1 MRLLIS
7 NMEEQEEEK
16 VEDHVLRKYRL
27 LEKVGSGSYGHVW
40 KAQCRATRNTVALKK
55 IFDAFR
61 NVKDAQRTY
70 REISIL
76 RKLQHHPQL
85 VRLLE
90 VIPARNDRDIYLV
103 FDYMECDLFSVM
115 R

>member
-1 MRLLIS
+1 MKRY
-7 NMEEQEEEK
+7 K
-16 VEDHVLRKYRL
+16 L

-40 KAQCRATRNTVALKK
+40 KVLEKKTREVLALKK

-76 RKLQHHPQL
+76 KKLPPHDNIVHL
-85 VRLLE
+85 RE
-90 VIPARNDRDIYLV
+90 VIRA
-103 FDYMECDLFSVM
+103 
-115 R
+115 